1 MVEWRRP
8 LGNVYTTLVMAA
20 VCGLSLWA
28 CLPAMVTA
36 YDSRHS
42 GLNGDNAGDAYGQKT
57 KILDLQK
64 APLAILCII
73 SGSLIALRILGIPFL
88 ALRGWIL
95 NVIVT
100 LFIVGLF
107 VMSVLFIT
115 QTIPTYSDY
124 CGGDAFYYGLAT
136 NSSGGKSGV
145 ELKEKYTC
153 FYPNFTYYM
162 FYLTYAGI
170 SGAALIWRLLGGSF

>member
-28 CLPAMVTA
+28 TVPAMIA
-36 YDSRHS
+36 ASDPRHS
-42 GLNGDNAGDAYGQKT
+42 GFNGGDTGDAYAQKT
-57 KILDLQK
+57 KILAAQK
-64 APLAILCII
+64 APLAMLCVI
-73 SGSLIALRILGIPFL
+73 SGSLIALRVLGIPFL

-115 QTIPTYSDY
+115 QTIPTYNNY
-124 CGGDAFYYGLAT
+124 CGGDSFYYGIAT

-153 FYPNFTYYM
+153 FYPDSTYYI
-162 FYLTYAGI
+162 FYITYAGI
-170 SGAALIWRLLGGSF
+170 SALALVWRLFGGSF